1 MHKNIKIS
9 EGLAVLAS
17 IDPASIAASTV
28 TSAWVPVT
36 NFLSLLLVVQTG
48 VLGTAATVDAKIQQA
63 TDVSGT
69 GAKDLSPGKSITQ
82 IVKATGDNKQA
93 LLDFRAQDLDA
104 ANGFNYVRVSLTV
117 GAAASIVGAV
127 LYGGNPRFL
136 PPRDPTASP
145 AINLGASTV
154 LSVS

>member
-1 MHKNIKIS
+1 MHKNIKLS

-104 ANGFNYVRVSLTV
+104 ANNFNYVRVSLTV

>member
-104 ANGFNYVRVSLTV
+104 ANNFNYVRVSLTV
-117 GAAASIVGAV
+117 AAAASIVGAV

>member
-1 MHKNIKIS
+1 
-9 EGLAVLAS
+9 A
-17 IDPASIAASTV
+17 
-28 TSAWVPVT
+28 
-36 NFLSLLLVVQTG
+36 
-48 VLGTAATVDAKIQQA
+48 AATVDAKIQQA

-117 GAAASIVGAV
+117 GAAASIVGAL
-127 LYGGNPRFL
+127 LYGGSPRFM
-136 PPRDPTASP
+136 PPRDPTANP